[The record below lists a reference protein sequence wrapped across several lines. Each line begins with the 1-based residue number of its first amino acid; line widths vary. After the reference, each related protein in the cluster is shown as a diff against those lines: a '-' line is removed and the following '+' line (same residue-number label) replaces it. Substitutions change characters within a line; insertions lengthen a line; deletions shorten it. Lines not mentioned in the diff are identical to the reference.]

1 MEAAEDHAPGRPEST
16 YCRYCSTPEGRLQEF
31 EERFERMVQWSMR
44 QDGLERAA
52 AEASTRDYMRG
63 MPLWRDHPALSG

>member
-1 MEAAEDHAPGRPEST
+1 
-16 YCRYCSTPEGRLQEF
+16 
-31 EERFERMVQWSMR
+31 MVQWSMR